1 MIIILKVLSLSC
13 YLYVMF
19 DREAHDSTVYRSCS
33 NRLNLAIYTTSAD
46 MFRQMS
52 VKTFIFWCFRT
63 NNNHNRKLK
72 NQILKTRIQSRCFHH
87 FIAFCISCFHFSSLI
102 TGSFV
107 GREKKTGCARD
118 WKRKNP
124 DAALLEA
131 KNKTKRLRYS
141 FVAVNQT
148 ITEA

>member
-1 MIIILKVLSLSC
+1 
-13 YLYVMF
+13 MF
-19 DREAHDSTVYRSCS
+19 DREADDSTVYRSCS
-33 NRLNLAIYTTSAD
+33 NRLNVAIYTTSAD
-46 MFRQMS
+46 IFRQMS
-52 VKTFIFWCFRT
+52 VKTFIFWCFCT

-118 WKRKNP
+118 WRRKNA
-124 DAALLEA
+124 DAALHES
-131 KNKTKRLRYS
+131 KNKKKIAVFFCCSYS
-141 FVAVNQT
+141 SHNRSVRRKLSRKS
-148 ITEA
+148 IC